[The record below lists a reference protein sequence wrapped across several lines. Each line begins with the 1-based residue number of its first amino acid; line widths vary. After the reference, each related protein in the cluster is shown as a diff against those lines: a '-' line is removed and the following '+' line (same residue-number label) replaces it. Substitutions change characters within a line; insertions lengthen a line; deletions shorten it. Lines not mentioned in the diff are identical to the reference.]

1 MKPARAALAPLARD
15 FASFGDARLLVAV
28 GLMVAGTLAEGIGI
42 LLLVPAILGM
52 FGPSHA
58 GADPFSMLPGGGSL
72 PSILAFFALL
82 VAIRGGIVLARE
94 RLTSRLQVAFVEAVR
109 LRLVERLTRA
119 AWSQVAELSHARIV
133 QALSVEIHQVGIAV
147 NSLMAATA
155 ATVIVAGTAL
165 LAMAVAPLA
174 ALIAFTIAGLT
185 YLPMRRMLGRIRRL
199 GESIT
204 HRHFGMTENAIDF
217 LASLKPV
224 AAEGTGRAYL
234 EQQRLLSD
242 AAVEDRVA
250 FASLHARAKELS
262 VGLTAI
268 AAIAL
273 VGAGVA
279 MGFSAPGL
287 LALLLMLSRMS
298 GPVGEVQRGIQQ
310 LMHSLPAYE
319 RLRELEDMLQPGPAP
334 APSADPPADGA
345 ILSLEQISFS
355 RGGRDILRGFS
366 LPIAPDSMIGIAGPS
381 GVGKTTLLDLMA
393 GVLTP
398 DTGCVRRRGADRTAF
413 ANHLAYVGQDPV
425 LGGRTLRESL
435 SWSNDAEAP
444 DMIQALHIVGAGPL
458 LERLGGLDALL
469 GERGAMISGGE
480 RQRIGLA
487 RALLRR
493 PQLLLLDEA
502 LNALDTN
509 SERNILVT
517 LAGLEPRPA
526 IVIVAHRPEA
536 FALCRQIIRLSRHR
550 PPSIENHGQVA
561 PRAHEVSV

>member
-1 MKPARAALAPLARD
+1 MKPAHAALAPLARD
-15 FASFGDARLLVAV
+15 FASFGGARLLVAI
-28 GLMVAGTLAEGIGI
+28 GLIVAGTLAEGIGI

-52 FGPSHA
+52 FGPAAA
-58 GADPFSMLPGGGSL
+58 GAGPLSMLPGGGPL

-109 LRLVERLTRA
+109 LRLVERLTRS

-155 ATVIVAGTAL
+155 AAVIVAGTAL

-174 ALIAFTIAGLT
+174 ALIAFAIAGLG

-204 HRHFGMTENAIDF
+204 HRHFGMTEKAIDF

-224 AAEGTGRAYL
+224 AAEGTGHAYL

-250 FASLHARAKELS
+250 FASIHARAKELS

-279 MGFSAPGL
+279 MGFPAPSL

-298 GPVGEVQRGIQQ
+298 GPVSEVQRAVQQ

-319 RLRELEDMLQPGPAP
+319 RLRELEDMLRPVPAP

-345 ILSLEQISFS
+345 VLSLEQISFS
-355 RGGRDILRGFS
+355 RGREILRDFS
-366 LPIAPDSMIGIAGPS
+366 LHIAPVAMIGITGPS

-398 DTGCVRRRGADRTAF
+398 DAGCIRRRGADRTTF
-413 ANHLAYVGQDPV
+413 ANDLAYVGQDPV
-425 LGGRTLRESL
+425 LSGRTLRESL
-435 SWSNDAEAP
+435 SWSCEAGEV
-444 DMIQALHIVGAGPL
+444 DMLQALHIVGAGSL
-458 LERLGGLDALL
+458 LQRLGSLDTPV

-480 RQRIGLA
+480 RQRVGLA

-493 PQLLLLDEA
+493 PQLLLLDET
-502 LNALDTN
+502 LNALDPD
-509 SERNILVT
+509 SERDILAT
-517 LAGLEPRPA
+517 LAGLTPRPA
-526 IVIVAHRPEA
+526 IVIVAHRSEA
-536 FALCRQIIRLSRHR
+536 FALCSRMIRLSRRH
-550 PPSIENHGQVA
+550 PPLIETPSQA
-561 PRAHEVSV
+561 AHQAQEVLV

>member
-1 MKPARAALAPLARD
+1 MKQAHAALAPLARD
-15 FASFGDARLLVAV
+15 FASFGGARLLTAIA
-28 GLMVAGTLAEGIGI
+28 LIVAGTLAEGIGI

-58 GADPFSMLPGGGSL
+58 ASPFSMLPGDGSL

-109 LRLVERLTRA
+109 LRLVGRLTRV
-119 AWSQVAELSHARIV
+119 AWPEVAELSHARIV

-147 NSLMAATA
+147 NSLMAAA
-155 ATVIVAGTAL
+155 AAAVIVTGTAL
-165 LAMAVAPLA
+165 LATAVAPLA
-174 ALIAFTIAGLT
+174 ALTAFAVAGLS
-185 YLPMRRMLGRIRRL
+185 YLPMRRILGRIRHL
-199 GESIT
+199 GENIT
-204 HRHFGMTENAIDF
+204 LRHFGMTQNAISF
-217 LASLKPV
+217 LASLKQV

-234 EQQRLLSD
+234 EQERLLSD
-242 AAVEDRVA
+242 AAMEDRVA

-279 MGFSAPGL
+279 MGFPAPSL

-319 RLRELEDMLQPGPAP
+319 RLRELEELLRPGPAP
-334 APSADPPADGA
+334 AASADPPAGGA
-345 ILSLEQISFS
+345 VLSLERISFV
-355 RGGRDILRGFS
+355 RGRSILCDFS
-366 LPIAPDSMIGIAGPS
+366 MQVAPGAMIGIAGPS

-398 DTGCVRRRGADRTAF
+398 DAGRVRRHRADRAAF
-413 ANHLAYVGQDPV
+413 ANDLAYVGQDPV

-435 SWSNDAEAP
+435 SWSCDAEAA
-444 DMIQALHIVGAGPL
+444 DMMQALHLVGAGPL
-458 LERLGGLDALL
+458 LHRLGGLDAPL
-469 GERGAMISGGE
+469 GERGAAISGGE

-493 PQLLLLDEA
+493 PRLLLLDEA
-502 LNALDTN
+502 LNALDPH
-509 SERNILVT
+509 SEGEILAM

-536 FALCRQIIRLSRHR
+536 FALCSKMIRLSRHR
-550 PPSIENHGQVA
+550 PPLIENHGQVA
-561 PRAHEVSV
+561 PRADEVLA

>member
-15 FASFGDARLLVAV
+15 FASFGGARLLAAIA
-28 GLMVAGTLAEGIGI
+28 LMVTGTLAEGIGI

-52 FGPSHA
+52 FGPSPA
-58 GADPFSMLPGGGSL
+58 GASPFSILPGGGSL

-94 RLTSRLQVAFVEAVR
+94 RLTSRLQVAFVESVR
-109 LRLVERLTRA
+109 LRLVGRLTRA
-119 AWSQVAELSHARIV
+119 AWPQIAELSHARIV

-155 ATVIVAGTAL
+155 AAVIVAGTAL

-174 ALIAFTIAGLT
+174 ALIAFTIAGLS

-224 AAEGTGRAYL
+224 AAEGTGHAYL

-262 VGLTAI
+262 AGLIAI

-279 MGFSAPGL
+279 MGFPAPSL
-287 LALLLMLSRMS
+287 LVLLLMLSRMS

-319 RLRELEDMLQPGPAP
+319 RLRELEEMLRPGPAP

-345 ILSLEQISFS
+345 ILSLGQVAYA
-355 RGGRDILRGFS
+355 RGREILRDFS
-366 LPIAPDSMIGIAGPS
+366 IRIEPGAMIGITGPS
-381 GVGKTTLLDLMA
+381 GIGKTTLLDLMA

-398 DTGCVRRRGADRTAF
+398 DTGCVRRRGADLTTF

-435 SWSNDAEAP
+435 SWSCDAETP
-444 DMIQALHIVGAGPL
+444 DMLQALRIVGAGPL
-458 LERLGGLDALL
+458 LHRLGGLDAPL

-502 LNALDTN
+502 LNALDPH
-509 SERNILVT
+509 SERDILVT

-536 FALCRQIIRLSRHR
+536 FALCSKMIRLSRHR
-550 PPSIENHGQVA
+550 PPSIESQDQVA
-561 PRAHEVSV
+561 RRAHEVSV

>member
-1 MKPARAALAPLARD
+1 MKRAGAALAPLVRD
-15 FASFGDARLLVAV
+15 FGSFGGARLLTAIA
-28 GLMVAGTLAEGIGI
+28 LMVAGTMAEGIGI
-42 LLLVPAILGM
+42 LLLVPAILGI
-52 FGPSHA
+52 FGPTP
-58 GADPFSMLPGGGSL
+58 GASLFTMLPGGESL

-82 VAIRGGIVLARE
+82 AAIRSGIVLTRE
-94 RLTSRLQVAFVEAVR
+94 RLTSRLQVAFVESVR

-155 ATVIVAGTAL
+155 AAVIVAGTAL

-174 ALIAFTIAGLT
+174 ALIAFAIAGLS
-185 YLPMRRMLGRIRRL
+185 YLPMRRALGRIRRL
-199 GESIT
+199 GDSIT
-204 HRHFGMTENAIDF
+204 HRHFGMTQNAIDF

-234 EQQRLLSD
+234 EQQRLHSD

-250 FASLHARAKELS
+250 FASLHVRAKELS

-273 VGAGVA
+273 VGTGVA
-279 MGFSAPGL
+279 IGFPIPSL

-310 LMHSLPAYE
+310 MMHSLPTYA
-319 RLRELEDMLQPGPAP
+319 RLRELEDMLRLHPAP
-334 APSADPPADGA
+334 APSADPLTKEA
-345 ILSLEQISFS
+345 ILSLECVSFA
-355 RGGRDILRGFS
+355 RGGHHVLRNFS
-366 LPIAPDSMIGIAGPS
+366 LEIAAGATIGIAGPS
-381 GVGKTTLLDLMA
+381 GVGKTTLLDLIA
-393 GVLTP
+393 GVLAP
-398 DTGCVRRRGADRTAF
+398 DAGTVRRRGADRTAF
-413 ANHLAYVGQDPV
+413 ANDLAYVGQDPV

-435 SWSNDAEAP
+435 SWSCDAGTA
-444 DMIQALHIVGAGPL
+444 DMVQALYLVGAGPL
-458 LERLGGLDALL
+458 LHRLGGLDAPL

-502 LNALDTN
+502 LNALDPH
-509 SERNILVT
+509 SEPDILVT
-517 LAGLEPRPA
+517 LAGLTPRPA

-536 FALCRQIIRLSRHR
+536 FALCSRMIRLSRHR
-550 PPSIENHGQVA
+550 PPVIEESREATRHEC
-561 PRAHEVSV
+561 EVST